1 MLWASLRENPAPP
14 HDCILPSFLF
24 PLSCFSSHLI
34 HIPPTHV
41 AHTLSFLKQHS
52 DFVICLLGHIFL
64 HWIGP
69 DSSICGQTPTST
81 QPLQTD
87 PPLLIP
93 GHYVSLQ
100 WVSLVHETRLSS
112 PISSVH
118 ALFPSETIFLHHSHF
133 AITKVK
139 LWDLEL
145 CLYPVFSV
153 YLFNFHSVL

>member
-1 MLWASLRENPAPP
+1 MIIYSYGLCTDWSGMLWASLRENPAPP

-93 GHYVSLQ
+93 GH
-100 WVSLVHETRLSS
+100 
-112 PISSVH
+112 
-118 ALFPSETIFLHHSHF
+118 FM
-133 AITKVK
+133 
-139 LWDLEL
+139 
-145 CLYPVFSV
+145 
-153 YLFNFHSVL
+153 FHSSGSPWSMKPDFSLPFPLFMHFFPLRQSFSTIVTLPSQRLNSGI